1 MDGDDELVGTQVFK
15 MYNMLY
21 QREKMYVLYSNFI
34 SYDSYYPNNP
44 LTIGISEKYP
54 FKIIESV

>member
-1 MDGDDELVGTQVFK
+1 MGTQVFK